1 MSNWKVPLYKV
12 YCDEED
18 VEAVTRVIRRG
29 TYWAVGPEIEEFEK
43 AVANY
48 IGVKYCVS
56 FNSGT
61 SALHAILLA
70 YNIKTGD
77 EVIVPSFTF
86 IATANAP
93 LFVGAKPVFADIE
106 DITFGLDPDDVKRK
120 ITKKTKAIMPI
131 HYGGLP
137 CQIEE
142 LREIAED
149 YNLLLIED
157 AAESI
162 GASVD
167 GRKVGS
173 FGNAAMLSFCG
184 NKVITTGEGGII
196 VTNSGEIYERLKL
209 IRSHG
214 RLESEP
220 YFTTVKTLD
229 YVTLGYNWRISSF
242 TAALGISQM
251 KKLEKV
257 VEMRRRNAEYLTGK
271 LSKISEIDVHNP
283 LEGYFHVYQM
293 YTIKVKGGRKVREAL
308 KNHLKNRGITTKV
321 YFEPVHLTS
330 FYREKFGHKGGEL
343 PITER
348 LSGEV
353 LTLPLY
359 PTMTVEEMDYIVESV
374 EDFFQKQD
382 G

>member
-1 MSNWKVPLYKV
+1 LPEWRIPLYKV
-12 YCDEED
+12 YWDEND
-18 VEAVTRVIRRG
+18 VEAVTKIIKRG
-29 TYWAVGPEIEEFEK
+29 TYWTAGQEIEEFERV
-43 AVANY
+43 VANY
-48 IGVKYCVS
+48 VGVKYGVS

-61 SALHAILLA
+61 SALHAALLA
-70 YNIKTGD
+70 YEIKQGD

-106 DITFGLDPDDVKRK
+106 DSTFGLDPNDVERK
-120 ITKKTKAIMPI
+120 ITRRTKAIMPI

-137 CQIEE
+137 CRIKE
-142 LREIAED
+142 LRKIAQE

-157 AAESI
+157 AAESL

-173 FGNAAMLSFCG
+173 FGNAAMFSFCG

-196 VTNSGEIYERLKL
+196 VTNSSEIYERLKL

-220 YFTTVKTLD
+220 YFMSTKTLD
-229 YVTLGYNWRISSF
+229 YIMLGYNWRISSI
-242 TAALGISQM
+242 TAALGLAQM
-251 KKLEKV
+251 KKLDRII
-257 VEMRRRNAEYLTGK
+257 EMRRKNAEYITSK
-271 LSKISEIDVHNP
+271 LSKIDEVKVP
-283 LEGYFHVYQM
+283 QPPEGYFHVYQM
-293 YTIKVKGGRKVREAL
+293 YTIRVKGGRGVRDAL
-308 KNHLKNRGITTKV
+308 KDHLAKKGIMSKV
-321 YFEPVHLTS
+321 YFEPVHLTH
-330 FYREKFGHKGGEL
+330 FYREKFGFKGGEL

-348 LSGEV
+348 LSSEV

-359 PTMTVEEMDYIVESV
+359 PTMTVEEMDYIIESIK
-374 EDFFQKQD
+374 EFFQNKRA
-382 G
+382 

>member
-1 MSNWKVPLYKV
+1 LPEWRIPLYKV
-12 YCDEED
+12 YWDEND
-18 VEAVTRVIRRG
+18 VEAVTKIIKRG
-29 TYWAVGPEIEEFEK
+29 TYWTAGPEIEEFERV
-43 AVANY
+43 VANY
-48 IGVKYCVS
+48 VGVKYGVS

-61 SALHAILLA
+61 SALHAALLA
-70 YNIKTGD
+70 YEIKQGD

-106 DITFGLDPDDVKRK
+106 DSTFGLDPNDVERK
-120 ITKKTKAIMPI
+120 ITRRTKAIMPI

-137 CQIEE
+137 CRIKE
-142 LREIAED
+142 LRKIAQE

-157 AAESI
+157 AAESL

-173 FGNAAMLSFCG
+173 FGDAAMFSFCG

-196 VTNSGEIYERLKL
+196 VTNSSEIYERLKL

-220 YFTTVKTLD
+220 YFMSTKSLD
-229 YVTLGYNWRISSF
+229 YIMLGYNWRISSI
-242 TAALGISQM
+242 TAALGLAQM
-251 KKLEKV
+251 KKLDRII
-257 VEMRRRNAEYLTGK
+257 EMRRKNAEYITSK
-271 LSKISEIDVHNP
+271 LSKIDEVKVP
-283 LEGYFHVYQM
+283 QPPEGYFHVYQM
-293 YTIKVKGGRKVREAL
+293 YTIRVKGGREVRDAL
-308 KNHLKNRGITTKV
+308 KDHLAKKGIMSKV
-321 YFEPVHLTS
+321 YFEPVHLTH
-330 FYREKFGHKGGEL
+330 FYREKFGFKGGEL

-348 LSGEV
+348 LSSEV

-359 PTMTVEEMDYIVESV
+359 PTMTIEEMDYIIESIK
-374 EDFFQKQD
+374 EFFQNKRA
-382 G
+382 